1 MARTLIRASPQVV
14 FASRRA
20 AGTGHRVVVC
30 VDCIGDRRLYATT
43 ATRPPA
49 LGERCSRCGEEAK
62 LGPEIRRVCM
72 E

>member
-1 MARTLIRASPQVV
+1 MITESSVRRTEAML
-14 FASRRA
+14 
-20 AGTGHRVVVC
+20 RVVVC

-43 ATRPPA
+43 ATRPPV

-62 LGPEIRRVCM
+62 LGPEIRRVCI

>member
-1 MARTLIRASPQVV
+1 ML
-14 FASRRA
+14 
-20 AGTGHRVVVC
+20 RVVVC
-30 VDCIGDRRLYATT
+30 VDCIGDRRLNATT

-62 LGPEIRRVCM
+62 LGPEIRRVCI